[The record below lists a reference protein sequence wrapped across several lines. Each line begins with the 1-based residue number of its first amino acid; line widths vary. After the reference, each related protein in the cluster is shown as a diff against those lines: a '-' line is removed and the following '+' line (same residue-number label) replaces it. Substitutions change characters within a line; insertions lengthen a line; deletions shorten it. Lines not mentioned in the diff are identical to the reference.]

1 MLKTQNKLN
10 GKKPA
15 YLTIPFLTQNQT
27 RASLGG
33 QASTSTSNTLRLR
46 SHGAST
52 AIR

>member
-10 GKKPA
+10 GKTA
-15 YLTIPFLTQNQT
+15 LTTIPFLTQNQT
-27 RASLGG
+27 RGSLAG
-33 QASTSTSNTLRLR
+33 QASTSTSNTLRLQ